1 MNYAKPQ
8 LVLAGD
14 ALRAIQGLGAKGTIY
29 ADAVPPLPSGLNVSV
44 SAYESDE

>member
-8 LVLAGD
+8 LVHAGN
-14 ALRAIQGLGAKGTIY
+14 AVQAIQGLGAKGIIY
-29 ADAVPPLPSGLNVSV
+29 QDAAPPLPSGLNASA